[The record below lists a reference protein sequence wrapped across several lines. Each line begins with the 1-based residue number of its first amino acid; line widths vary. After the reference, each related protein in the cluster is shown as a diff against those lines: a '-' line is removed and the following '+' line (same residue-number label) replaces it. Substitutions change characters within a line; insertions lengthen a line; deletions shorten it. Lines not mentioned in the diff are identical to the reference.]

1 MSSRCV
7 SPRSR
12 SPRDCIYAAA
22 HQLIY
27 TILGTAAAV
36 IAYQAYDRGRGTM
49 AWWLAFAAGVAFV
62 ALAVS
67 MRRGGR
73 TRS

>member
-1 MSSRCV
+1 LL
-7 SPRSR
+7 
-12 SPRDCIYAAA
+12 YAAA

-36 IAYQAYDRGRGTM
+36 IAYQAYERGNGTM
-49 AWWLAFAAGVAFV
+49 AWWLALAAVIAFT

-73 TRS
+73 SRS